1 MIERYSLPEMKSVW
15 SDENK
20 YRMWLEVEIAAC
32 EAWAAQG
39 IIPSEDIDKLKNAEI
54 DFDLLDQEMGK
65 TRHDM
70 PTFIKVVSEKLGPE
84 ARWIHLGLTT
94 SDVWDTAT
102 SLQLVGSL
110 DILDKKIKEFSDVLF
125 NQALTYK
132 NCIMLGRTHGINAEP
147 ITFGLKLAVWW
158 SEISRHITRLH
169 QAREMISVGKISG
182 PVGTK
187 ATVSPEVEA
196 ITCSKLGLDVAH
208 TSNQVIQR
216 DRHAQFIT
224 TCALIAATLEK
235 IATEIRRLQQ
245 TEIGEVSEPFP
256 KGEPGSS
263 SMPHKRNPELT
274 ERICGLSRLIRGNSL
289 VAMENVAL
297 WGERDISHSSAERII
312 LPDTC
317 FALDYI
323 IDRAIYVIKE
333 LNVNEE
339 RMGVN
344 LSNSRGIYFSQRIM
358 LELIERG
365 MGRKEA
371 YDVIHR
377 CSMRSLEEGIDFPNL
392 IMDLPE
398 VQNLISLDDMSDIF
412 DISFYIRYVDKI
424 FESVGLVR

>member
-1 MIERYSLPEMKSVW
+1 
-15 SDENK
+15 
-20 YRMWLEVEIAAC
+20 
-32 EAWAAQG
+32 
-39 IIPSEDIDKLKNAEI
+39 
-54 DFDLLDQEMGK
+54 
-65 TRHDM
+65 
-70 PTFIKVVSEKLGPE
+70 
-84 ARWIHLGLTT
+84 
-94 SDVWDTAT
+94 
-102 SLQLVGSL
+102 
-110 DILDKKIKEFSDVLF
+110 
-125 NQALTYK
+125 
-132 NCIMLGRTHGINAEP
+132 
-147 ITFGLKLAVWW
+147 
-158 SEISRHITRLH
+158 
-169 QAREMISVGKISG
+169 
-182 PVGTK
+182 
-187 ATVSPEVEA
+187 
-196 ITCSKLGLDVAH
+196 
-208 TSNQVIQR
+208 
-216 DRHAQFIT
+216 
-224 TCALIAATLEK
+224 
-235 IATEIRRLQQ
+235 
-245 TEIGEVSEPFP
+245 
-256 KGEPGSS
+256 
-263 SMPHKRNPELT
+263 
-274 ERICGLSRLIRGNSL
+274 
-289 VAMENVAL
+289 MENVAL

-377 CSMRSLEEGIDFPNL
+377 CSMRSLEEGIDFPKL

>member
-1 MIERYSLPEMKSVW
+1 M
-15 SDENK
+15 
-20 YRMWLEVEIAAC
+20 
-32 EAWAAQG
+32 
-39 IIPSEDIDKLKNAEI
+39 
-54 DFDLLDQEMGK
+54 
-65 TRHDM
+65 
-70 PTFIKVVSEKLGPE
+70 
-84 ARWIHLGLTT
+84 
-94 SDVWDTAT
+94 
-102 SLQLVGSL
+102 
-110 DILDKKIKEFSDVLF
+110 
-125 NQALTYK
+125 YK
-132 NCIMLGRTHGINAEP
+132 R
-147 ITFGLKLAVWW
+147 
-158 SEISRHITRLH
+158 
-169 QAREMISVGKISG
+169 Q
-182 PVGTK
+182 
-187 ATVSPEVEA
+187 
-196 ITCSKLGLDVAH
+196 
-208 TSNQVIQR
+208 IQR

-377 CSMRSLEEGIDFPNL
+377 CSMRSLEEGIDFPKL

>member
-15 SDENK
+15 SDKNK
-20 YRMWLEVEIAAC
+20 YCKWLEVEIAVC

-39 IIPSEDIDKLKNAEI
+39 VIPSEDIDKLKNTEI
-54 DFDLLDQEMGK
+54 DFDFLDQEMGK

-70 PTFIKVVSEKLGPE
+70 TTFIKVMSQNLGSE

-102 SLQLVGSL
+102 SLQLVDSL
-110 DILDKKIKEFSDVLF
+110 DILDKKVKQFSNVLF
-125 NQALTYK
+125 DQALKYK
-132 NCIMLGRTHGINAEP
+132 KCIMLGRTHGIHAEP

-158 SEISRHITRLH
+158 SEIKRHITRLD
-169 QAREMISVGKISG
+169 QARDMISVGKISG

-187 ATVSPEVEA
+187 ATVSPEVES
-196 ITCSKLGLDVAH
+196 ITCTKLGLQVAH
-208 TSNQVIQR
+208 ASNQVIQR
-216 DRHAQFIT
+216 DRHAQFVT
-224 TCALIAATLEK
+224 TCALLAATLEK

-263 SMPHKRNPELT
+263 SMPHKRNPELA
-274 ERICGLSRLIRGNSL
+274 ERICGLSRLIRGNAL

-317 FALDYI
+317 MALDYI

-333 LNVNEE
+333 LNVNEK

-358 LELIERG
+358 LE
-365 MGRKEA
+365 
-371 YDVIHR
+371 
-377 CSMRSLEEGIDFPNL
+377 F
-392 IMDLPE
+392 
-398 VQNLISLDDMSDIF
+398 
-412 DISFYIRYVDKI
+412 
-424 FESVGLVR
+424 